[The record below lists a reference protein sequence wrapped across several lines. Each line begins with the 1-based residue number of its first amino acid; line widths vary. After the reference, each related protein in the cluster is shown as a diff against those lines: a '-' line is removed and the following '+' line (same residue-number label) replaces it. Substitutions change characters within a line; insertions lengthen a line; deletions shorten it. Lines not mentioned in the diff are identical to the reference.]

1 MPRFARCVFAVFL
14 AVSFLT
20 SNLACQAAA
29 PETAAAAFILMEAG
43 SGRVLASRNE
53 TQERSI
59 ASTTKIMTCLVA
71 LEHSELTEKVTV
83 KREHL
88 REGSSMYLLEGE
100 TLTMEELLYGLML
113 PSGNDAAECIAAH
126 CGGNGG
132 SAQFVRWMNEKA
144 KALGME
150 HTSFANPSGLDEMG
164 HSSCALDMARL
175 AAYAMQNPT
184 FARIV
189 STRTASVGTRTMT
202 NHNKL
207 LASYSGCVGLKTGYT
222 SAAGRCLIATA
233 EDDGIRFL
241 SVLCGAKTSILDTG
255 DLLMESFPETIKL
268 LDYGF
273 DNFSYV
279 TALSPLYPIDQ
290 VTVLNSAGSE
300 AVAVAPAKDV
310 RLLLPANYN
319 PDALRTEILLD
330 AKEVEAPVSEGQKLG
345 LARVY
350 YGNELIDETDL
361 LAIADVTRSEFS
373 SVASTST
380 AYIQQNWWKW
390 IVFLILGVIAAFL
403 ILLVLLQIRRRRL
416 RRLRLEKR
424 RRDLEKQYRRRYRD
438 DREE

>member
-1 MPRFARCVFAVFL
+1 M
-14 AVSFLT
+14 T
-20 SNLACQAAA
+20 S
-29 PETAAAAFILMEAG
+29 
-43 SGRVLASRNE
+43 
-53 TQERSI
+53 ER
-59 ASTTKIMTCLVA
+59 LPF
-71 LEHSELTEKVTV
+71 
-83 KREHL
+83 
-88 REGSSMYLLEGE
+88 SSATG
-100 TLTMEELLYGLML
+100 
-113 PSGNDAAECIAAH
+113 
-126 CGGNGG
+126 
-132 SAQFVRWMNEKA
+132 V
-144 KALGME
+144 
-150 HTSFANPSGLDEMG
+150 
-164 HSSCALDMARL
+164 
-175 AAYAMQNPT
+175 
-184 FARIV
+184 
-189 STRTASVGTRTMT
+189 
-202 NHNKL
+202 
-207 LASYSGCVGLKTGYT
+207 KTGYT

-319 PDALRTEILLD
+319 PDALRTEVLLD

-373 SVASTST
+373 SVASSST

-390 IVFLILGVIAAFL
+390 IVFLILGIIAAFL

>member
-1 MPRFARCVFAVFL
+1 ML
-14 AVSFLT
+14 IYKSTGNSLYY
-20 SNLACQAAA
+20 
-29 PETAAAAFILMEAG
+29 
-43 SGRVLASRNE
+43 SRA
-53 TQERSI
+53 TG
-59 ASTTKIMTCLVA
+59 V
-71 LEHSELTEKVTV
+71 
-83 KREHL
+83 
-88 REGSSMYLLEGE
+88 
-100 TLTMEELLYGLML
+100 
-113 PSGNDAAECIAAH
+113 
-126 CGGNGG
+126 
-132 SAQFVRWMNEKA
+132 
-144 KALGME
+144 
-150 HTSFANPSGLDEMG
+150 
-164 HSSCALDMARL
+164 
-175 AAYAMQNPT
+175 
-184 FARIV
+184 
-189 STRTASVGTRTMT
+189 
-202 NHNKL
+202 
-207 LASYSGCVGLKTGYT
+207 KTGYT

-390 IVFLILGVIAAFL
+390 IVFLILGIIAAFL

>member
-1 MPRFARCVFAVFL
+1 
-14 AVSFLT
+14 
-20 SNLACQAAA
+20 
-29 PETAAAAFILMEAG
+29 
-43 SGRVLASRNE
+43 
-53 TQERSI
+53 
-59 ASTTKIMTCLVA
+59 
-71 LEHSELTEKVTV
+71 
-83 KREHL
+83 
-88 REGSSMYLLEGE
+88 
-100 TLTMEELLYGLML
+100 
-113 PSGNDAAECIAAH
+113 
-126 CGGNGG
+126 
-132 SAQFVRWMNEKA
+132 
-144 KALGME
+144 
-150 HTSFANPSGLDEMG
+150 
-164 HSSCALDMARL
+164 
-175 AAYAMQNPT
+175 
-184 FARIV
+184 
-189 STRTASVGTRTMT
+189 
-202 NHNKL
+202 
-207 LASYSGCVGLKTGYT
+207 
-222 SAAGRCLIATA
+222 
-233 EDDGIRFL
+233 
-241 SVLCGAKTSILDTG
+241 
-255 DLLMESFPETIKL
+255 MESFPETIKL

-319 PDALRTEILLD
+319 PDALRTEVLLD

-373 SVASTST
+373 SVASSST

-390 IVFLILGVIAAFL
+390 IVFLILGIIAAFL